1 MSKADHINGVRVN
14 NIATL
19 AVDWWAVTH
28 QIHTDVVSVI

>member
-1 MSKADHINGVRVN
+1 MSKADHVNGVRVN

-28 QIHTDVVSVI
+28 HRCALM